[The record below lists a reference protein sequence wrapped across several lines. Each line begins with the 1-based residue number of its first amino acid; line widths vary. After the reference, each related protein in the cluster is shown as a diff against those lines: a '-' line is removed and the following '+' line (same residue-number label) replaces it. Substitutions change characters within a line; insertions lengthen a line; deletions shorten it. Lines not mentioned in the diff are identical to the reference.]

1 MSDVAAFVDRL
12 VRREEAAHIFAM
24 SARAFDQYEKPYLPF
39 VPLGNP
45 AGKRTV
51 KGWRL
56 SDLYARIE
64 AKKRV
69 PEG

>member
-1 MSDVAAFVDRL
+1 MIDAGAFVDRL

-24 SARAFDQYEKPYLPF
+24 SPRAFDQYEKPFLPF
-39 VPLGNP
+39 VPLGKP
-45 AGKRTV
+45 AGRRTV

-64 AKKRV
+64 AKKRS